1 MYLFQTLGN
10 PLVAAILVATAVA
23 RVMVHTTE
31 MINLT
36 SVTNPDG
43 IFKARGAGRAAI
55 DGIL

>member
-10 PLVAAILVATAVA
+10 PLVVVTLVATAVA
-23 RVMVHTTE
+23 RVMVLTTE
-31 MINLT
+31 MTNRT
-36 SVTNPDG
+36 NVKNPDG

>member
-1 MYLFQTLGN
+1 MAVT
-10 PLVAAILVATAVA
+10 LVATAVA

-31 MINLT
+31 MTNRT
-36 SVTNPDG
+36 NVKNPDG